1 MHNSYYTP
9 GPEIPIWD
17 HQNSKTPKTLP
28 ELVELNAFH
37 PNPNHPDSNKKKL
50 KKNKKIVL
58 IQSCHTVHLSPTRSL
73 GRLKVLS

>member
-37 PNPNHPDSNKKKL
+37 PNPSTNPNHPDRN
-50 KKNKKIVL
+50 
-58 IQSCHTVHLSPTRSL
+58 
-73 GRLKVLS
+73 

>member
-37 PNPNHPDSNKKKL
+37 PNPSTNPNHPDSNKKNIK
-50 KKNKKIVL
+50 
-58 IQSCHTVHLSPTRSL
+58 
-73 GRLKVLS
+73 